1 MSFGV
6 DRVGVCLC
14 RLDLRLA
21 RQRRRPRAER
31 ADGCSWMVAKYFGIS
46 ERDTL
51 KTWTVLETVL
61 SVGGFVMAAVLS
73 LFM

>member
-1 MSFGV
+1 MC
-6 DRVGVCLC
+6 VCAGSIFASHVN
-14 RLDLRLA
+14 DGA
-21 RQRRRPRAER
+21 RAER